1 MISPTLRPLIIA
13 PYCLVIDWAVGQ
25 AIPGPLTPF
34 LKTGLAAAIGNFDG
48 VHLGHQTLISAAV
61 NHGHGLIPAVITF
74 RPHPRRFFNSDL
86 PGFAL
91 ADDHDKLVLLSES
104 GVKVIIRLTF
114 DEAMRQTSATDFIS
128 TLLPSLGVKAIYAG
142 EDFAFGNARGGGMDM
157 MQEQGQKYGITAH
170 QIPLEAQS
178 GEVISS
184 SRIRQAIA
192 EADMAT
198 AAEMLGRPNVLSG
211 IVTHGDKRGRTIGF
225 PTANVL
231 LGDYLIPPL
240 GVYAVAATF
249 PDYPERGVIAGVANI
264 GVRPTVAGKAV
275 RLEANLFDVDLDLYD
290 QRINVF
296 CLDFIRPEQ
305 KFDNLDDLRHH
316 IAQDVE
322 SARAFHAK
330 QN

>member
-1 MISPTLRPLIIA
+1 MKPQAFRPLIQA
-13 PYCLVIDWAVGQ
+13 PDCLVIDWAVGQ
-25 AIPGPLTPF
+25 AVPAQLSPF

-48 VHLGHQTLISAAV
+48 VHLGHRTLISAAV
-61 NHGHGLIPAVITF
+61 NHGHGLVPAVITF
-74 RPHPRRFFNSDL
+74 HPHPRRFFRGDL
-86 PGFAL
+86 PGFDL
-91 ADDHDKLVLLSES
+91 ADEQDKMALLSET
-104 GVKVIIRLTF
+104 GVKIIIRLAF
-114 DEAMRQTSATDFIS
+114 DDAMRQTTAMDFIS

-157 MQEQGQKYGITAH
+157 MQEQGQYYGISAH
-170 QIPLEAQS
+170 QIRLEAQS
-178 GEVISS
+178 GEPISS

-192 EADMAT
+192 EADLES
-198 AAEMLGRPNVLSG
+198 AAKMLGRPYLLSG
-211 IVTHGDKRGRTIGF
+211 VVTHGDKRGRTIGF

-249 PDYPERGVIAGVANI
+249 PDHPERGAIAGVANI
-264 GVRPTVAGKAV
+264 GIRPTVAGKAV

-296 CLDFIRPEQ
+296 CLDFIRAEQ